1 MSGGWRVAR
10 GECPERP
17 RGVEGKALPAEVR
30 ADRICAS
37 HSPPATPHSPLLIA
51 GYASLWGVADL
62 NRDVVA
68 RGAFSASLARGGAVK
83 MLHGH
88 GGRDP
93 VGLWDTIEEDERGL
107 FVRGCIL
114 DWTPESRLA
123 QALARTGAVDG
134 LSIGFRAV
142 RARRE
147 GALRVLV
154 EVELWEVSLVTFPM
168 LPGARF
174 KVLSGEAVRSRAS
187 ADAPADGSRS

>member
-1 MSGGWRVAR
+1 MSGGWAVAR
-10 GECPERP
+10 GEWAGPAC
-17 RGVEGKALPAEVR
+17 GVEAKALPSEVGN
-30 ADRICAS
+30 DRMGAVQ
-37 HSPPATPHSPLLIA
+37 SPLATRHAPLPIA

-93 VGLWDTIEEDERGL
+93 VGLWDTLEEDERGL
-107 FVRGCIL
+107 FVRGRIL

-123 QALARTGAVDG
+123 QALARTGAVNG

-147 GALRVLV
+147 GVLRVLV

-174 KVLSGEAVRSRAS
+174 GVESVERGQGIGGAARRAV
-187 ADAPADGSRS
+187 

>member
-1 MSGGWRVAR
+1 MT
-10 GECPERP
+10 E
-17 RGVEGKALPAEVR
+17 LP
-30 ADRICAS
+30 
-37 HSPPATPHSPLLIA
+37 IA
-51 GYASLWGVADL
+51 GYASLWGAADL

-68 RGAFSASLARGGAVK
+68 KGAFAASLARGEPGAVK

-93 VGLWDTIEEDERGL
+93 VGLWDALAEDEHGL
-107 FVRGCIL
+107 FVRGRIM
-114 DWTPESRLA
+114 DWTPEARLA

-142 RARRE
+142 RARRQ

-174 KVLSGEAVRSRAS
+174 RA
-187 ADAPADGSRS
+187 G